1 MRHELRQLHEALK
14 KQTIFAKTDRAG
26 VITEVNEQFCQIS
39 GYSADELIGNTHR
52 VINSGAHP
60 KEFFDDLWRTIASGQ
75 SWSGLIQNR
84 TKNGDAYF
92 VHSVI
97 MPVTSADGKIESYLS
112 VRFDFTQQINAIN
125 ERDRVLAILN
135 ETGKIA
141 KVGGWEL
148 DVSSGNL
155 LWTDETFKILEVEKK
170 DDQRPILPEGLE
182 LFTPSSKPII
192 EQAVSRGIEFGEPYS
207 LELEALTAKGNVLW
221 VYTNGKAN
229 YRDGKI
235 VSLSGTIQDINER
248 KIAEIKLKDALEE
261 AKRANQAKSY
271 FLASMSH
278 EIRTPLN
285 AIIGFS
291 EAMEMGI
298 GAEDKERRDESLRI
312 IASSGRQLNGLLK
325 DIMDYSSIEAG
336 PIDLDPTEII
346 PSEVFKENLPVIRR
360 MLDEKGIT
368 FEGIRGSDKTIFV
381 DKSRLAQVFLNFI
394 SNAVKY
400 SEPASLVE
408 FGCTDVPGG
417 KLRIYVKDEGI
428 GITPDQSENVFQPFI
443 RVRETKYDTS
453 GAGLGLTICKRLTE
467 EMGGEIGFDSIP
479 GAGSTFWIEFPV
491 YRTQKD

>member
-1 MRHELRQLHEALK
+1 MAKTADFEVLFNLSPDLLCVAGVDGYFKQINPAFLDVLGYPEEALLSKPFIDLIHPDDVEPTLAEIESLRTGNKTLRFKNRYLHREGHYIWLSWSAQADIDIGKIYAVARDVTIEQNMRHELRQLHEALK

-97 MPVTSADGKIESYLS
+97 MPVSSADGKIESYLS

-192 EQAVSRGIEFGEPYS
+192 EQDVCFVGLYQWQGE
-207 LELEALTAKGNVLW
+207 L
-221 VYTNGKAN
+221 
-229 YRDGKI
+229 
-235 VSLSGTIQDINER
+235 
-248 KIAEIKLKDALEE
+248 
-261 AKRANQAKSY
+261 
-271 FLASMSH
+271 
-278 EIRTPLN
+278 
-285 AIIGFS
+285 
-291 EAMEMGI
+291 
-298 GAEDKERRDESLRI
+298 
-312 IASSGRQLNGLLK
+312 
-325 DIMDYSSIEAG
+325 
-336 PIDLDPTEII
+336 
-346 PSEVFKENLPVIRR
+346 
-360 MLDEKGIT
+360 
-368 FEGIRGSDKTIFV
+368 
-381 DKSRLAQVFLNFI
+381 
-394 SNAVKY
+394 
-400 SEPASLVE
+400 
-408 FGCTDVPGG
+408 
-417 KLRIYVKDEGI
+417 
-428 GITPDQSENVFQPFI
+428 
-443 RVRETKYDTS
+443 
-453 GAGLGLTICKRLTE
+453 
-467 EMGGEIGFDSIP
+467 
-479 GAGSTFWIEFPV
+479 
-491 YRTQKD
+491 